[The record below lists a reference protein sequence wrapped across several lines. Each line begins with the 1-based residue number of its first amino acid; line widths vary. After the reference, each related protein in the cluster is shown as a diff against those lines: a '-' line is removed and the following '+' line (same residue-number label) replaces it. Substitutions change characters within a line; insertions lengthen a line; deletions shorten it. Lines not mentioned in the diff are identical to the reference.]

1 MTAKKVAQPNL
12 AAEFTAEERL
22 RLYTA
27 EEVVAMKLLPYTA
40 RTLRDAAH
48 QRRVPH
54 TTVNRK
60 VRFRLE
66 HIAAIQQAADV
77 DPATRGRRR
86 AA

>member
-1 MTAKKVAQPNL
+1 VTTKKVANP
-12 AAEFTAEERL
+12 AVEFTAEERL
-22 RLYTA
+22 RLYTV
-27 EEVVAMKLLPYTA
+27 EEVIAMKLLPYTT

-66 HIAAIQQAADV
+66 HVFAIQQAGDV
-77 DPATRGRRR
+77 DPATRGRRS